1 MIYQGTWPIGQ
12 GVIGKKVEGIIWYGN
27 DVTKFAMLPYRYL
40 TSIMLK
46 IRKSIKWKHIPKIMC
61 LGKITQ
67 VDNTLSIIKNTD
79 FKINA
84 KNEMFNLHC

>member
-12 GVIGKKVEGIIWYGN
+12 GVIGKKVEGIIWYAS

-46 IRKSIKWKHIPKIMC
+46 IRKSIKWKHIPKILS
-61 LGKITQ
+61 LGKMTQ
-67 VDNTLSIIKNTD
+67 VDNTLSIND
-79 FKINA
+79 NSNFGINA
-84 KNEMFNLHC
+84 KNEIFNLDC